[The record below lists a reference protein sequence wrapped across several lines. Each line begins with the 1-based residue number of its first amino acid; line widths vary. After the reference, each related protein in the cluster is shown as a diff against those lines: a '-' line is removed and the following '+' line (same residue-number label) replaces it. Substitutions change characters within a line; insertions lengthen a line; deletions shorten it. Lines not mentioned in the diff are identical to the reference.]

1 MNLEY
6 LQEPLEHS
14 SPFDIADLYLQEN
27 PTYREAVEKGIISR
41 EDVALFWAFM
51 KAEHECI
58 TAPVWPLNLKE
69 SEEAAYQWLAARTDS
84 DIPDLKKR
92 LKELDRKIDEYRE
105 QKYSTETSHVACED
119 FS

>member
-1 MNLEY
+1 MNFEY
-6 LQEPLEHS
+6 LQEPLEQS

-58 TAPVWPLNLKE
+58 TAPAWPL
-69 SEEAAYQWLAARTDS
+69 
-84 DIPDLKKR
+84 DLKVVLMR
-92 LKELDRKIDEYRE
+92 GWRHQDAQQLR
-105 QKYSTETSHVACED
+105 QKHES
-119 FS
+119 